1 MQIAATQDLV
11 ISGSGDSA
19 RRWQASTIASIG
31 FWAVALFTAQSYLSL
46 GQWQPWLE
54 PLHLPLML
62 SLVGLLAIFLHRVLT
77 NQPLWMGW
85 RTALLAVYAGT
96 AVLSPMWAIDR
107 PATIF
112 GAMEVAKHFI
122 FFLSVLNT
130 ANTPKR
136 IRTSLFLYCAA
147 AIIPAWGTWW
157 NYSHDLLLVEGF
169 RGRWLGVLADPN
181 HDAMALVGVV
191 PILLFFAIGKN
202 QHWFKRIV
210 GAVGVVVCLMGI
222 IATHSRGGSLGLA
235 VSVVVF
241 ALMSRRK
248 AVAGLVVLV
257 AAAGV
262 LILAPQSFWQRNETI
277 AGYAEDVSVQGRVN
291 AWHVAFR
298 IVRERPLL
306 GVGEASFLAAWKQ
319 YAAIDAPIDHPYV
332 AHNLFLEVVGEL
344 GLVGLF
350 GMVGLLLCSLW
361 SGWRARNGELGGEAR
376 AVFAAL
382 VGYLVCQLFS
392 GYSLSWFLYALC
404 AFAACL
410 DIWGHRTKSQPAV
423 LPPANSELPALGLV
437 G

>member
-11 ISGSGDSA
+11 VPGSSDSA
-19 RRWQASTIASIG
+19 RRWQATTIAKIG
-31 FWAVALFTAQSYLSL
+31 FWAVALFITQLYLSL
-46 GQWQPWLE
+46 AQWQPALE
-54 PLHLPLML
+54 PLHLPLVL
-62 SLVGLLAIFLHRVLT
+62 SLVGLGSIFLHRVLT
-77 NQPLWMGW
+77 GQPLWLGW

-107 PATIF
+107 PTTVV
-112 GAMEVAKHFI
+112 GALEVAKHFL
-122 FFLSVLNT
+122 FFISVLNT
-130 ANTPKR
+130 TNTPAR
-136 IRTSLFLYCAA
+136 IRTALFLYCVA

-191 PILLFFAIGKN
+191 PILLYFATGKN
-202 QHWFKRIV
+202 QSWVKRLV

-248 AVAGLVVLV
+248 ALASIVVLV

-277 AGYAEDVSVQGRVN
+277 AGYAEDVSVQGRIN

-298 IVRERPLL
+298 IARERPLL
-306 GVGEASFLAAWKQ
+306 GVGEAGFLSAWKQ
-319 YAAIDAPIDHPYV
+319 YAAIDAPIKHPYV
-332 AHNLFLEVVGEL
+332 AHNLFLEVIGEL
-344 GLVGLF
+344 GFVGLF

-404 AFAACL
+404 AFSACC
-410 DIWGHRTKSQPAV
+410 DIWAPKAAAQPAAPP
-423 LPPANSELPALGLV
+423 LPIGGFDGV
-437 G
+437 GRVA